1 MSISKINQMIR
12 HITLLLLILWLAVLG
27 CNQSDTYK
35 DKTIYGLWEYRFSYN
50 EFENDWEE
58 VNSPLWALISEEFYK
73 ERFSQYSN
81 TDSICYSDWTV
92 IDNSSE
98 SRSWAID
105 GDDSATVHIYWD
117 MEVVTTFKAYKD
129 TLIINVSYGNIP
141 VTREKAIKI
150 DSFDFSPLCS
160 D

>member
-1 MSISKINQMIR
+1 MSFLSFLQFVSKISTSTSKVSVISLNLNSSGFELFLSEKAAIKA
-12 HITLLLLILWLAVLG
+12 LGLKYPDSKLIF
-27 CNQSDTYK
+27 SFSSK
-35 DKTIYGLWEYRFSYN
+35 DCDDKPSIIGFPSFST
-50 EFENDWEE
+50 
-58 VNSPLWALISEEFYK
+58 SRI
-73 ERFSQYSN
+73 
-81 TDSICYSDWTV
+81 V

-150 DSFDFSPLCS
+150 DSFDFSPSCS

>member
-1 MSISKINQMIR
+1 MKISTKLFNQQQVSRFGKLNEDIQSLQNKISTGKNIVQASDDPIG
-12 HITLLLLILWLAVLG
+12 AVNL
-27 CNQSDTYK
+27 S
-35 DKTIYGLWEYRFSYN
+35 GLQQ
-50 EFENDWEE
+50 
-58 VNSPLWALISEEFYK
+58 VK

-92 IDNSSE
+92 IGNSSE
-98 SRSWAID
+98 SRSWSID

-150 DSFDFSPLCS
+150 DSFDFSPSCS
-160 D
+160 DYFF